1 MEIEIWANLIWA
13 AFVFHGNVDPTV
25 FLPDVRAIAS
35 DALNGF
41 DGHFQV
47 FGQVVTPQLKQSNH
61 GWLSITRNTHYR
73 K

>member
-35 DALNGF
+35 DTLNGF

-47 FGQVVTPQLKQSNH
+47 FGQVVTPQLK
-61 GWLSITRNTHYR
+61 
-73 K
+73 